1 MEFAGLNVTTIG
13 YKNGS
18 LAVQDLMNG
27 NLDYVIIDA
36 APAKCITDAMNKM
49 Q

>member
-1 MEFAGLNVTTIG
+1 MTLVG

-18 LAVQDLMNG
+18 SAVQDLLNG

-36 APAKCITDAMNKM
+36 APAESITAAINSL
-49 Q
+49 